1 MLKFVCVIMVV
12 VLITFAP
19 AFASQSKTA
28 VYQISVYF
36 KGMSHTVTFNE
47 TVSSTS
53 NKDWDLLFLSVFSNN
68 WSLSYSRSVNSSH
81 QFFPYV
87 PSIANQTFKFNSTE
101 LSLTL
106 SLQKNG
112 TKQVQFQGGS
122 YTLTTYSFTASVYS
136 RGQSGSLRG
145 EVEAFPSG
153 LLYSAKLSSE
163 KGSVSV
169 MLLSTNLP
177 LTLPSPS
184 SQQQAASI
192 IVGVGAVAAAVAGSF
207 GIRHMR
213 KVSVK
218 EKPEHWVD

>member
-1 MLKFVCVIMVV
+1 MLKYVCVIIVAILV
-12 VLITFAP
+12 TFAP

-28 VYQISVYF
+28 VYQISIYF
-36 KGMSHTVTFNE
+36 NGMLHTVTFNE
-47 TVSSTS
+47 TVSGTS
-53 NKDWDLLFLSVFSNN
+53 NKGWDLLFLSVFSNN

-81 QFFPYV
+81 QFFLYV

-106 SLQKNG
+106 SFQKNG
-112 TKQVQFQGGS
+112 TRQIQFQGGS
-122 YTLTTYSFTASVYS
+122 YTLTTYSLTASVYS
-136 RGQSGSLRG
+136 RNQSVSIRG

-153 LLYSAKLSSE
+153 LLYSAKLSSGA
-163 KGSVSV
+163 GSVSI

-192 IVGVGAVAAAVAGSF
+192 IVGVGAAAVIIAGSF
-207 GIRHMR
+207 GIRHMK
-213 KVSVK
+213 KVSVE